1 MQNSSYV
8 NFINPAST
16 LSWPLVFVSECS
28 TVGELGGLRDHLA
41 SKKVSLRRRGR
52 LRPGGR
58 DDVCWLRLPSWANML
73 ETVVTPAFSIDYVAV
88 CVATFDILEAE
99 DVARLAVLTGEVT

>member
-1 MQNSSYV
+1 
-8 NFINPAST
+8 
-16 LSWPLVFVSECS
+16 
-28 TVGELGGLRDHLA
+28 
-41 SKKVSLRRRGR
+41 
-52 LRPGGR
+52 
-58 DDVCWLRLPSWANML
+58 ML